1 MYVEE
6 QDTVPWDTLNVIVAD
21 VTYGGRVTDVWD
33 KRTIASI
40 MRLYF
45 DPGLLDDSYRFRCAF
60 TALNVTLH
68 CWRNSLQQ
76 FQLHT
81 VDCSCENVDLQYYG
95 GP

>member
-6 QDTVPWDTLNVIVAD
+6 QDDVPWDTLNVIVAD

-45 DPGLLDDSYRFRCAF
+45 DPGLLDDSYRFRYLGISSLRTMHGMNSGF
-60 TALNVTLH
+60 PSAL
-68 CWRNSLQQ
+68 
-76 FQLHT
+76 
-81 VDCSCENVDLQYYG
+81 G
-95 GP
+95 

>member
-6 QDTVPWDTLNVIVAD
+6 QNDVPWDTLNVIVAD

-45 DPGLLDDSYRFRCAF
+45 DPGLLDDSYRFRYI
-60 TALNVTLH
+60 TLH
-68 CWRNSLQQ
+68 CQPYLTR
-76 FQLHT
+76 
-81 VDCSCENVDLQYYG
+81 CSDATGEQSIRVPLPPSVYIRVEDK
-95 GP
+95 

>member
-6 QDTVPWDTLNVIVAD
+6 QDDVPWDTLNVIVAD

-45 DPGLLDDSYRFRCAF
+45 DPGLLDDSYRFRCVFYA
-60 TALNVTLH
+60 
-68 CWRNSLQQ
+68 
-76 FQLHT
+76 QLRYT
-81 VDCSCENVDLQYYG
+81 ISNLA
-95 GP
+95 